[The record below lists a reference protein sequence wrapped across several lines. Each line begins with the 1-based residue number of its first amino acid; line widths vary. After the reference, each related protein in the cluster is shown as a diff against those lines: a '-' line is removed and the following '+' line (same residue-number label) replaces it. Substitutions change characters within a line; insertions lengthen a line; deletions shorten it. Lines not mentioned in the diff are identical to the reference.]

1 MPNLDP
7 KLAGWISLVT
17 IFFMGGGVALII
29 TGHDITAY
37 MGLLPV
43 MASQLL
49 LLTRLHKVEKNTN
62 GNMSK
67 LIDAALANTP
77 AATPTQKADTTN
89 GTQN

>member
-1 MPNLDP
+1 MIDP
-7 KLAGWISLVT
+7 KLAGWLALVT

-49 LLTRLHKVEKNTN
+49 LLTRVHKVEKNTN
-62 GNMSK
+62 GNMTK
-67 LIDAALANTP
+67 LIDAALNNN
-77 AATPTQKADTTN
+77 KKDTTN
-89 GTQN
+89 EQDPQN

>member
-1 MPNLDP
+1 MLDP
-7 KLAGWISLVT
+7 KLAGWLAIVT

-49 LLTRLHKVEKNTN
+49 LLTRVHKVEKNTN

-67 LIDAALANTP
+67 LIDAALQTKQ
-77 AATPTQKADTTN
+77 TKETN
-89 GTQN
+89 GNENNPQS

>member
-1 MPNLDP
+1 MPPIDP
-7 KLAGWISLVT
+7 KLASWLAIVT
-17 IFFMGGGVALII
+17 MFFMGGGVALII

-49 LLTRLHKVEKNTN
+49 LLTRVHKVEKNTN

-77 AATPTQKADTTN
+77 AATPKDTTPN
-89 GTQN
+89 GN

>member
-1 MPNLDP
+1 MSPIDP
-7 KLAGWISLVT
+7 KLAGWLAVVT
-17 IFFMGGGVALII
+17 CFFMGGGVALII

-49 LLTRLHKVEKNTN
+49 LLTRVHKVEKNTN

-67 LIDAALANTP
+67 LIDAALKNTP
-77 AATPTQKADTTN
+77 AETPKEKTK
-89 GTQN
+89 